1 MVNEKKEDRINVRAT
16 KRMKNQVKMLKLYLE
31 EKDNKKYSDS
41 DVIEIVLN
49 IAIRNITLN

>member
-41 DVIEIVLN
+41 DIIEIVLN
-49 IAIRNITLN
+49 MAIKNITLN